1 MNSDMPLE
9 SLQQTDTMLQ
19 VLPFLAVFQFYLFRN
34 FNLYISVA
42 MKLDKYNYRQKE
54 ILKLL
59 RSLILN
65 LFYNMHSCRLIYHLF
80 MAKMKIFSVLK
91 AIIAVSSGPE
101 VIQLFSCSAPSAET
115 KICKCQQIVEI

>member
-1 MNSDMPLE
+1 MISNSVDPDQYMNSDMPLE

-54 ILKLL
+54 IL
-59 RSLILN
+59 
-65 LFYNMHSCRLIYHLF
+65 
-80 MAKMKIFSVLK
+80 
-91 AIIAVSSGPE
+91 
-101 VIQLFSCSAPSAET
+101 
-115 KICKCQQIVEI
+115 